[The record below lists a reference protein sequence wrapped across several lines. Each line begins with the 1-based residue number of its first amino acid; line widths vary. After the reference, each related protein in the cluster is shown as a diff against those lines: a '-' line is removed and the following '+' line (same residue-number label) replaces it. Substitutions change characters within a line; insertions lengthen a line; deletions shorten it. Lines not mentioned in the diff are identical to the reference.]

1 MNGNV
6 KKHFSGK
13 QQTGINKIHLKSLN
27 IFFSVLH
34 LFRCHENME
43 MLHFENLDSE
53 YDTLPCIFQRSPT
66 SPPPQLIF
74 LFLLYQS
81 KMQAVYFIRVEIT
94 VFIPLLAKMHF
105 NVLKFG

>member
-53 YDTLPCIFQRSPT
+53 
-66 SPPPQLIF
+66 
-74 LFLLYQS
+74 
-81 KMQAVYFIRVEIT
+81 
-94 VFIPLLAKMHF
+94 
-105 NVLKFG
+105 

>member
-66 SPPPQLIF
+66 SPPPPS
-74 LFLLYQS
+74 LFS
-81 KMQAVYFIRVEIT
+81 YFYYIKVKCKQ
-94 VFIPLLAKMHF
+94 FILS
-105 NVLKFG
+105 G